1 MDAAALE
8 ALLKESS
15 APQGPEPGWEFKLE
29 ALARGEVKLHE
40 PLKRY
45 TSIQIGGP
53 ADALVFPHDEKDLSQ
68 ILNFAK
74 ENRVPWTILGL
85 GSNVLVRD
93 GGIRGMVIRLNK
105 TLNEWKVLD
114 EGDAGVLVEAG
125 AGVPLPKIVEAGR
138 QGGWKGVAP
147 LYGIPGSVGGALWMN
162 AGTRNGEIKDVVHS
176 IRVMLGDG
184 TVEELPVEKLKFEYR
199 HLKLPSRGIILAG
212 VFSFAK
218 VKPEEVQAALNE
230 FQQKRRETQPLDQA
244 SLGSV
249 FKNPEKGFA
258 AQIIEELGLK
268 GVRVGGAR
276 ISEKHAN
283 FIVNE
288 REASAKDVLALMGL
302 VKDRVREELDVKLDL
317 EAKVLGEDEPL

>member
-15 APQGPEPGWEFKLE
+15 APKGPETGWDFKLE
-29 ALARGEVKLHE
+29 AWAHGEVKLHE

-53 ADALVFPHDEKDLSQ
+53 ADALVFPKDKEDLSR
-68 ILNFAK
+68 ILHFAK
-74 ENRVPWTILGL
+74 ENRVPWTVLGL

-93 GGIRGMVIRLNK
+93 GGIRGIVFRLNK
-105 TLNEWKVLD
+105 TLSDWKIV
-114 EGDAGVLVEAG
+114 EETGDRVLVEAG

-138 QGGWKGVAP
+138 QGGWQGIAS

-162 AGTRNGEIKDVVHS
+162 AGTREGEIKDVVQS
-176 IRVMLGDG
+176 IRVMLSDG
-184 TVEELPVEKLKFEYR
+184 TVEEIPAEKLKFEYR
-199 HLKLPSRGIILAG
+199 HLKLPSRGIILSG

-218 VKPEEVQAALNE
+218 GKAEEVQQALND
-230 FQQKRRETQPLDQA
+230 FQQKRRDTQPLDQA

-276 ISEKHAN
+276 ISDKHAN

-288 REASAKDVLALMGL
+288 REATAKDVLALMGL
-302 VKDRVREELDVKLDL
+302 VKDRVREELDIKLEL
-317 EAKVLGEDEPL
+317 EAKVLGEDESL